1 MKLDS
6 LKEIPEVICSGEKIF
21 EILKTYQLRQRFS
34 NIIFKAGFPQ
44 ADFSHI
50 KRFFTPQQFWLVQV
64 ENIERDV
71 RFHCKINHSQC
82 IVSRTYVKNLIL
94 QRNYIFWI
102 YSVQKVNIPTLLAGT
117 IFRIFWLSFIYF

>member
-6 LKEIPEVICSGEKIF
+6 LKEIPDVICSGEKIF

-34 NIIFKAGFPQ
+34 NIIFKAGFPL

-71 RFHCKINHSQC
+71 RLHCKINYSQC
-82 IVSRTYVKNLIL
+82 IVSRTYLKNLTL
-94 QRNYIFWI
+94 QRNYIF
-102 YSVQKVNIPTLLAGT
+102 
-117 IFRIFWLSFIYF
+117 

>member
-6 LKEIPEVICSGEKIF
+6 LKEIPDVIFSGEKIF

-34 NIIFKAGFPQ
+34 NIIFKAGFPL

-71 RFHCKINHSQC
+71 RLHCKINYSQC
-82 IVSRTYVKNLIL
+82 IVSRTYLKNLTL
-94 QRNYIFWI
+94 QRNYIF
-102 YSVQKVNIPTLLAGT
+102 
-117 IFRIFWLSFIYF
+117 

>member
-1 MKLDS
+1 MKLNS
-6 LKEIPEVICSGEKIF
+6 LKEIPDVICSGEKIF

-64 ENIERDV
+64 ENIERALG
-71 RFHCKINHSQC
+71 F
-82 IVSRTYVKNLIL
+82 IVK
-94 QRNYIFWI
+94 
-102 YSVQKVNIPTLLAGT
+102 
-117 IFRIFWLSFIYF
+117 